1 MPKKKTDG
9 CPQTVAGVPFETFA
23 NRLVRFEAGGE
34 ERFGHVC
41 SRPAEEVRLCAARG
55 LLLISD
61 EIFPTC
67 HRLPPAQVMVVKEL
81 PWDAQNP
88 LIRHRE
94 RLLSAAQ
101 EASSKVKGFGP
112 GKMFSIPVGDGLAW
126 YVVTKVTAKTA
137 AVAWRGFHCDN
148 WRDLTLD
155 HGGAFPRGVIEQHV
169 RRYEGLE
176 RIFGSRKRKDRIK

>member
-1 MPKKKTDG
+1 MAKTKTDA
-9 CPQTVAGVPFETFA
+9 CSQTVAGVPFETLA
-23 NRLVRFEAGGE
+23 NRLVRFEVSGE
-34 ERFGHVC
+34 EYFGHVC
-41 SRPAEEVRLCAARG
+41 SQPAEEVRLCAARG

-61 EIFPTC
+61 EIFPTY
-67 HRLPPAQVMVVKEL
+67 HRLPPTQMTVVKEL

-101 EASSKVKGFGP
+101 EASNKVKGFGP
-112 GKMFSIPVGDGLAW
+112 GKIFSIPAGDGLAW

-137 AVAWRGFHCDN
+137 TVQWRGFHCDN

-155 HGGAFPRGVIEQHV
+155 
-169 RRYEGLE
+169 
-176 RIFGSRKRKDRIK
+176 